1 MVGADDQVDLAV
13 LKIDE
18 PGVKP
23 LKLADS
29 DMVQPGDFVLA
40 IGNPLGFEET
50 VTDGIISSKGRPNR
64 SDAFA
69 GLLPTR
75 SGPLIRATVA
85 VR

>member
-29 DMVQPGDFVLA
+29 DMVQPGDFVWRL
-40 IGNPLGFEET
+40 
-50 VTDGIISSKGRPNR
+50 V
-64 SDAFA
+64 
-69 GLLPTR
+69 
-75 SGPLIRATVA
+75 IRLDL
-85 VR
+85 RKP